1 MKTQKLTMLTMLLA
15 VVIFFSACEKLDNG
29 LGITGQGPMIEEIHH
44 LDEFQNI
51 EVDVNARVYLTQDQ
65 ARPILI
71 RGQAN
76 ILNNLTV
83 NAAHGTL
90 RINYLEKVHTH
101 EKLEIHIT
109 LPVLN
114 NLSTARGALIK
125 SQNAFGSNHLNLQVY
140 GAGKINME
148 IAHANRVS
156 AWIKGNGKINL
167 RGEAELLDVVIN
179 GPGSL
184 IAPELTTTESNISI
198 TGQAHCEVFGSNEL
212 HVNINGNGKVLYT
225 GNPVSLQSKLT
236 GNGELRQVL

>member
-1 MKTQKLTMLTMLLA
+1 MKTQKLSTPTMLLA
-15 VVIFFSACEKLDNG
+15 AVIFFSACEKLDSG

-101 EKLEIHIT
+101 DMLEIHISLPT
-109 LPVLN
+109 LV
-114 NLSTARGALIK
+114 NLSTTRSACIQ
-125 SQNAFGSNHLNLQVY
+125 SMNAFGSERFVFQVY
-140 GAGKINME
+140 GSGKINME
-148 IAHANRVS
+148 IEHAQNISTRINGS
-156 AWIKGNGKINL
+156 GEISLKGNT
-167 RGEAELLDVVIN
+167 ETLDVVIN
-179 GPGSL
+179 GSGSVL
-184 IAPELTTTESNISI
+184 APELKSQESTIQL
-198 TGQAHCEVFGSNEL
+198 TGSGFCKVYGNNSL
-212 HVNINGNGKVLYT
+212 DVNINGSGKVFYAGT
-225 GNPVSLQSKLT
+225 PVSLQTRVS
-236 GNGELRQVL
+236 GNGELHQVH